1 MRKGIICSLL
11 LISLLLMSDRLIADD
26 CVSQNLFFPLGNGF
40 SWSYKGI
47 AVTDKGPVSFNS
59 QATCTLAG
67 SSSSLTGRIE
77 EVFFGF
83 PFELTQTT
91 AVKLENGIIYS
102 VEPSVQIK
110 HPMKNGSSRSFDPS
124 VSFQVYLPAMSQLA
138 VGGGWTRSGSMAA
151 DYYADGKKFFS
162 HGGTFSE
169 SETAE
174 VVGTEKITVPAGTF
188 ITLKIKK
195 ISNATWAGRPNPPK
209 EILTW
214 LALGVGLVKEE
225 ATDGSSVKELTA
237 YRVKPCCGFMVMSMS
252 GAATINGNQ
261 AAQGQGA
268 PADSKVSVPAGGS
281 LDLAMGD
288 GSLIKIGPQTDLDLK
303 QICDKVDELANRP
316 LLNMIRGKINVFFT
330 KTFTPNPRIL
340 INTPTA
346 TVGVRGTEFS
356 LEVKEEAGRA
366 QTIIE
371 VLSGEVWVKRKSDNQ
386 EVILQ
391 AGAKQVFE

>member
-1 MRKGIICSLL
+1 MRKGITCSLL
-11 LISLLLMSDRLIADD
+11 LMALLSLSGMLFADD
-26 CVSQNLFFPLGNGF
+26 CASQNLFFPLGNCF

-47 AVTDKGPVSFNS
+47 AVTDKGTISFTS

-67 SSSSLTGRIE
+67 DAISPTGQIV
-77 EVFFGF
+77 EVYSGF
-83 PFELTQTT
+83 PYELTQTT
-91 AVKLENGIIYS
+91 AVKLEKGAIYS
-102 VEPSVQIK
+102 VEPS
-110 HPMKNGSSRSFDPS
+110 
-124 VSFQVYLPAMSQLA
+124 FQVKYPGGGGSRVYNPSGSFLAFLPAMSELA
-138 VGGGWTRSGSMAA
+138 VGGGWTRSGSMTAE
-151 DYYADGKKFFS
+151 YYLEGKQFIS

-195 ISNATWAGRPNPPK
+195 IANATWAGRPNPQK
-209 EILTW
+209 EFLIW

-237 YRVKPCCGFMVMSMS
+237 YRVNPCCGFMVMSMS
-252 GAATINGNQ
+252 GAVSINGRP
-261 AAQGQGA
+261 AAQGQGV
-268 PADSKVSVPAGGS
+268 PADSKVSVPAGSS

-288 GSLIKIGPQTDLDLK
+288 GSLIKIGPLTDLDLK
-303 QICDKVDELANRP
+303 QTCDKIDELANRP

-346 TVGVRGTEFS
+346 TVGVRGTEFG
-356 LEVKEEAGRA
+356 LEVKEEAGRIK
-366 QTIIE
+366 TIVE

>member
-1 MRKGIICSLL
+1 
-11 LISLLLMSDRLIADD
+11 MSDSLIAAD

-59 QATCTLAG
+59 QAACTLAG

-77 EVFFGF
+77 EVFSGF

-91 AVKLENGIIYS
+91 AVKLENGIIDS

-124 VSFQVYLPAMSQLA
+124 GTFQVYLPAMSQLA

-151 DYYADGKKFFS
+151 DYYVDGKKFFS

-195 ISNATWAGRPNPPK
+195 ISNATWAGRPNPRK
-209 EILTW
+209 DILIW

-237 YRVKPCCGFMVMSMS
+237 YNVKPCCGFMVMSMS
-252 GAATINGNQ
+252 GPVSINGSP

-268 PADSKVSVPAGGS
+268 PADSKVSVPAGSS

-288 GSLIKIGPQTDLDLK
+288 GSLIKIGPLTDLDLK
-303 QICDKVDELANRP
+303 QTCEEIDELANRP
-316 LLNMIRGKINVFFT
+316 VLNIIRGKINVFFT
-330 KTFTPNPRIL
+330 KTFTPSPKIL

-356 LEVKEEAGRA
+356 LEVKEEAGRIK
-366 QTIIE
+366 TIVE
-371 VLSGEVWVKRKSDNQ
+371 VLSGEVWVKRKGDNQ